1 MANVIKELKKR
12 GFIQE
17 ITSDELVKLA
27 EKPLAIYLGFD
38 PTGDSL
44 HLGHLVGIMALAWFQ
59 RYGHTPYALIGGAT
73 GRIGDPSGKS
83 IERPF
88 LQDNL
93 IQANAQKI
101 TLFLKE
107 LFQKNPSSEKGPK
120 PIFIN
125 NNDWFK
131 ELYFIDFLRDV
142 GKHFRIGSMLAKES
156 VKLRMDSEEGI
167 SFTEFSYQIL
177 QAYDFYH
184 LFTEKNIMVQA
195 GGSDQWGN
203 ITAGVELVRR
213 KTSKNVHGFTFP
225 LLTSSDGKKFGKS
238 ESGAIWLSQEKLCS
252 YEFYQY
258 LYKVADAD
266 VIVLLKMLTFLPVE
280 EIEKLQK
287 EMTSDQYETN
297 KAQKLLASE
306 VTRFIHGEEGLKS
319 ALEVT
324 AKAKPGAEAVLKA
337 SELEKIFHQMPH
349 LELSGQK
356 VIGQKITELFH
367 QSGLTSSKTEALRL
381 IKNGGAYLNN
391 EKISDE
397 NYLLEEKDLI
407 EKRFLVLAKGK
418 KNKVIIKIVS

>member
-1 MANVIKELKKR
+1 MANVIEDLKKR

-17 ITSDELVKLA
+17 TTSDELIKLA
-27 EKPLAIYLGFD
+27 EKPLSLYLGFD

-44 HLGHLVGIMALAWFQ
+44 HIGHLVGIMALAWFQ

-88 LQDNL
+88 LQDKS
-93 IQANAQKI
+93 IQSNVEKI
-101 TLFLKE
+101 TLFLKD
-107 LFQKNPSSEKGPK
+107 LFQKNLSKDPQPR
-120 PIFIN
+120 FIN

-142 GKHFRIGSMLAKES
+142 GKHFRIGNMLAKES

-184 LFTEKNIMVQA
+184 LFEKKQIVLQA

-203 ITAGVELVRR
+203 ITAGVELIRR

-225 LLTSSDGKKFGKS
+225 LLTRSDGKKFGKS
-238 ESGAIWLSQEKLCS
+238 ESGAIWLSQEKLSS

-258 LYKVADAD
+258 LYKIADAD
-266 VIVLLKMLTFLPVE
+266 VILLLKMLTFLPLE
-280 EIEKLQK
+280 EIESLEK
-287 EMTSDQYETN
+287 EMSSSQYETN

-306 VTRFIHGEEGLKS
+306 VTRFVHGEEGLKS
-319 ALEVT
+319 ALAVT
-324 AKAKPGAEAVLKA
+324 AQAKPGAETVLKA

-349 LELSGQK
+349 LELASQEI
-356 VIGQKITELFH
+356 IGRKITELFH
-367 QSGLTSSKTEALRL
+367 LSGLTTSKTESLRL

-391 EKISDE
+391 EKVSDE
-397 NYLLEEKDLI
+397 NYVLEEKDLI
-407 EKRFLVLAKGK
+407 EKRFLVLSKGK
-418 KNKVIIKIVS
+418 KNKVIIKILS